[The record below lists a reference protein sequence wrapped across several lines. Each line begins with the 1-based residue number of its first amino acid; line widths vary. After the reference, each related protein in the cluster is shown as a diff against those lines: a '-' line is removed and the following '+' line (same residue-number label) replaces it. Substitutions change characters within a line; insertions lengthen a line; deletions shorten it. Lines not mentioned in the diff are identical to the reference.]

1 MRLISGSSNTSL
13 AQALS
18 HALNIPLVDVEL
30 SEFANGEK
38 RVWIKEKLDGQ
49 DVVVIQSFSSPV
61 DTHIV
66 EFLLI
71 IDALERLGVRDVHVI
86 IPWLGYSLQDKVF
99 REGEPIAAK
108 VVANLISQSFIK
120 RVYLIDLHN
129 TSIPGFF
136 NIPSTHISATQLFA
150 DVAEHTFNKKELV
163 VASPDFGGL
172 KRARQF
178 ASILDVPL
186 VNIDKHRD
194 LKSGEVTAVGLH
206 GDVGGKIVLVFDD
219 IIVGGGTVIES
230 ADFLKK
236 QGAKEVHF
244 YATHGLFVGNAL
256 KSLPQSKINSILIT
270 NTVYHENLPHKIKVI
285 NIAPLLAQILQGWF

>member
-1 MRLISGSSNTSL
+1 MRLISGSSNLGL

-30 SEFANGEK
+30 SQFANGEK

-49 DVVVIQSFSSPV
+49 DVVVVQSFSQPV

-71 IDALERLGVRDVHVI
+71 IDALERLGAKDVHVI

-108 VVANLISQSFIK
+108 VIANLISHSFVK
-120 RVYLIDLHN
+120 RVYLVDLHN

-136 NIPSTHISATQLFA
+136 SIPSTHISAMKLFA
-150 DVAEHTFNKKELV
+150 DVAEHSFNKKDLV

-178 ASILDVPL
+178 ADLLQVPL
-186 VNIDKHRD
+186 VNIDKHRN

-206 GDVGGKIVLVFDD
+206 GDVKGKIVLEFDD

-236 QGAKEVHF
+236 QGARAVHF
-244 YATHGLFVGNAL
+244 YATHGLFVGTAL
-256 KSLPQSKINSILIT
+256 QTLPSSQVDSVLIT
-270 NTVYHENLPHKIKVI
+270 NTVAHEKLPNKITTL
-285 NIAPLLAQILQGWF
+285 NIAPILASMLEEWF